1 MVVQIIDRRREL
13 HLTQQRLAAA
23 AGFGAERRQPHRA
36 GRREPNG
43 AQARP
48 TRAGVRSAA
57 HSPRPAGRPE
67 GRPPLRAARRGSRPQ
82 GGSVRGPPPT
92 PVPPELVEFASSCGP
107 GAPRTSTA
115 SVNREVRIWARA
127 AVSARKGRRKGLLG
141 TLTGGKKGFSLLKGG
156 KRKGRPAA
164 APLTVGSA
172 RYTTHPRAISS
183 GVEHLP
189 YKQGVAGSNPASPTN
204 DLPDLL
210 MTLWAATGRS
220 SAASRP

>member
-1 MVVQIIDRRREL
+1 MPRSVAAPPAAESEAAHEGLRRSASPDKRKKPRREAPSAAPTSTSSATVFGLVVQIIDRRREL

-43 AQARP
+43 AQARA
-48 TRAGVRSAA
+48 TRAGVRSAV

-115 SVNREVRIWARA
+115 SVNREVHIWARA
-127 AVSARKGRRKGLLG
+127 AVSARIC
-141 TLTGGKKGFSLLKGG
+141 
-156 KRKGRPAA
+156 P
-164 APLTVGSA
+164 
-172 RYTTHPRAISS
+172 
-183 GVEHLP
+183 
-189 YKQGVAGSNPASPTN
+189 
-204 DLPDLL
+204 
-210 MTLWAATGRS
+210 
-220 SAASRP
+220 